1 MVYSINLTYR
11 GSDVNVIRGLFFV
24 AFDFVA
30 IDDESDEL
38 EVMVTGK
45 MMKMMTCRDRMR
57 HYNNSD
63 M

>member
-11 GSDVNVIRGLFFV
+11 GSDVNVIRGLFSV

-38 EVMVTGK
+38 EDV
-45 MMKMMTCRDRMR
+45 
-57 HYNNSD
+57 SD
-63 M
+63 GDGEDDEDDDL